1 MARSPTAAEKP
12 LHWVGSSKK
21 DLLAF
26 PAEVVDDFGYALS
39 VVQYGGRPPSAKVWK
54 GEGPGVFELVEEYR
68 GDAFRAVYTIRLE
81 KAIYVLHCFQK
92 KSPSGVRTAQQ
103 DVTLIHERLRTA
115 QKDYEVRYA
124 RKED

>member
-1 MARSPTAAEKP
+1 MARSPTTTEKP
-12 LHWVGSSKK
+12 LHWVGSAKK

-39 VVQYGGRPPSAKVWK
+39 VVQHGGRPPSAKAWK

-68 GDAFRAVYTIRLE
+68 GDAFRAVYTVRFE
-81 KAIYVLHCFQK
+81 RAIYVLHCFQK

-103 DVTLIHERLRTA
+103 DVGLIHERLRTA